1 MVQKRRNRRFVPK
14 RRPKKRGNTI
24 QKFRPKFNL
33 NTLQLANVRP
43 STMKIPIE
51 CKLQFYCKALASQP
65 GGALCLY
72 LNMSAPIQIAHVLG
86 GSYQETARTTTG
98 GNAQELATLAG
109 MYQHYCV
116 LGSKAEYS
124 LKFLQHRTDN
134 TSGGTIPNNN
144 PNELVMGVYSGIT
157 KTNSYPT
164 GSTQPN
170 ELIDAHNFREQRVLC
185 GSQQRSSST
194 GINNAVFIPSG
205 GTKRI
210 NGQLNYSPRKI
221 LGVKDV
227 ADNSSLK
234 GSLTTPS
241 APAEETFGCISVQ
254 HAYDTSLGGA
264 GIHADSFNDFYIDV
278 KMTYLLQ
285 VSEPSV
291 TRGNNLMGR
300 VADPRAIHSSAVPFG
315 GGTA

>member
-1 MVQKRRNRRFVPK
+1 MPPKRRPKRFYPK

-24 QKFRPKFNL
+24 NRFRPKFNL

-51 CKLQFYCKALASQP
+51 CKLQYYCKALASQP
-65 GGALCLY
+65 GSGICIF
-72 LNMSAPIQIAHVLG
+72 LNMSAPIQIAHLLG

-98 GNAQELATLAG
+98 GNAQELATLAS
-109 MYQHYCV
+109 MYQHFHV

-124 LKFLQHRTDN
+124 IKFLQHRTDN
-134 TSGGTIPNNN
+134 TQGGSIPNTN
-144 PNELVMGVYSGIT
+144 PNELVMGVYSGVT
-157 KTNSYPT
+157 KTNTYPI

-170 ELIDAHNFREQRVLC
+170 ELIEAHNFREQRVLC
-185 GSQQRSSST
+185 SSQQRTAST
-194 GINNAVFIPSG
+194 GTNNAVFIPSG

-210 NGQLNYSPRKI
+210 NGQLNYSPRKL
-221 LGVKDV
+221 LGVKDT

-234 GSLTTPS
+234 GNLVTPS
-241 APAEETFGCISVQ
+241 APAEETFGCIAVQ
-254 HAYDTSLGGA
+254 HAYDTSLGGT
-264 GIHADSFNDFYIDV
+264 GIHGDSFNDFYIDI

-285 VSEPSV
+285 VSEPSAQ
-291 TRGNNLMGR
+291 RGNNLMGR
-300 VADPRAIHSSAVPFG
+300 VADARAIRSAAVPFG